1 MAVPNLSD
9 IVATTIEW
17 RSKDLADN
25 VTRNNALL
33 AWLKK
38 TGNVKTVSGGTQIF
52 QEFTFAENGNF
63 AWYSGFDLLQVAAQ
77 DVISGATFPWKQAA
91 CPVVISGLEQME
103 NNGRQ
108 AMIDLLDGRI
118 SAAEATMANNISAG
132 LYSDGTGAG
141 GKQLTGLAAA
151 VPTTPTTGTYGGI
164 DRSQWQFWRSQ
175 ILNKAGVHPT
185 NATIQ
190 TDFNSMYASLV
201 RGTDRP
207 KLILADSNVWQ
218 VYMNSLQLIQRFV
231 DTDSANLGFPSVKF
245 MDADVVLDGGIGGFA
260 PAWSAYF
267 INPKYLFYRPHEKR
281 NMVPL
286 SPNKRIPLNQDAE
299 VQIIAWMGNMTCN
312 GAQFQG
318 YYYAGP

>member
-25 VTRNNALL
+25 VTKNNALL

-63 AWYSGFDLLQVAAQ
+63 AWYSGYDLLSVAAQ

-103 NNGRQ
+103 NTGRQ

-118 SAAEATMANNISAG
+118 SAAESTMMNNISAA

-151 VPTTPTTGTYGGI
+151 ISVTPTTGTYGGI
-164 DRSQWQFWRSQ
+164 DRSVWQFWRNQ
-175 ILNKAGVHPT
+175 VLNKAGAHPT
-185 NATIQ
+185 NLTIQ
-190 TDFNSMYASLV
+190 GDFNSLYANLV
-201 RGTDRP
+201 RGTDRT

-218 VYMNSLQLIQRFV
+218 TYMASLQAIQRFV

-260 PAWSAYF
+260 PPWSAYF

-286 SPNKRIPLNQDAE
+286 SPNKRVPLNQDAE
-299 VQIIAWMGNMTCN
+299 VQIIAFMGNMTCN